1 MTTEG
6 RPPETQADGRAI
18 PEPVRATTSPSG
30 IDLRP
35 QPEKSVRISKRAAG
49 LIVLAGAGV
58 LGLFA
63 YGGLK
68 REQQRA
74 TAAQGSPYKKVGP
87 ARADDLEQ
95 ELSNSTSGTARA
107 GARAGLVPA
116 VPDDPNQ
123 LQGPDSDLPR
133 ERVVVRRAAAP
144 RPGVGPMVP
153 PAPLT
158 REPTPEE
165 RALSFA
171 YVAEQQARLAP
182 TGIRAELPNAS
193 ITPQASTVSSIP
205 GGGSGLPQLEALA
218 SALTSRNPERSGPV
232 PLGGVNG
239 NSEYDGQNLQ
249 MEKESF
255 FQKARTG
262 NVTDDY
268 LKYTRTPPLSRF
280 EIKTGWEI
288 PAVLEQGLNSDLPGE
303 LKALVM
309 SNVYDTAT
317 GQYLLIPQGARLVGE
332 YNSRVAFGQNG
343 VQVAWHRVIFPDG
356 SAIDLNGMAGLDAQG
371 NAGLRDKVDHHYK
384 QLFGV
389 AVLTTMFDAALAVT
403 QSRQQSVLLYP
414 SPAQE
419 TEGAAGREVSQLGTQ
434 MARKNLNVQPTIK
447 VPAGYKFNVRVNRDI
462 LFEEP
467 YAPLQP
473 VANDGTTLIPNA
485 LRSR

>member
-1 MTTEG
+1 M
-6 RPPETQADGRAI
+6 
-18 PEPVRATTSPSG
+18 
-30 IDLRP
+30 
-35 QPEKSVRISKRAAG
+35 
-49 LIVLAGAGV
+49 
-58 LGLFA
+58 
-63 YGGLK
+63 
-68 REQQRA
+68 
-74 TAAQGSPYKKVGP
+74 
-87 ARADDLEQ
+87 
-95 ELSNSTSGTARA
+95 ST
-107 GARAGLVPA
+107 
-116 VPDDPNQ
+116 
-123 LQGPDSDLPR
+123 
-133 ERVVVRRAAAP
+133 
-144 RPGVGPMVP
+144 M
-153 PAPLT
+153 
-158 REPTPEE
+158 
-165 RALSFA
+165 
-171 YVAEQQARLAP
+171 
-182 TGIRAELPNAS
+182 
-193 ITPQASTVSSIP
+193 PQAGTVPSVP
-205 GGGSGLPQLEALA
+205 GTGSGSPQLEALA
-218 SALTSRNPERSGPV
+218 SALTLRNPERGGPV
-232 PLGGVNG
+232 SPAGVNG

-249 MEKESF
+249 AEKESF
-255 FQKARTG
+255 LQKARTG

-280 EIKTGWEI
+280 EIKAGWEI
-288 PAVLEQGLNSDLPGE
+288 PAALEQGLNSDLPGE

-343 VQVAWHRVIFPDG
+343 VQVAWQRVIFPDG

-389 AVLTTMFDAALAVT
+389 AVLTTIFDAALAVT

-467 YAPLQP
+467 YLPLQP
-473 VANDGTTLIPNA
+473 LEGDSVFGG
-485 LRSR
+485 LRK